1 LKISTINEIK
11 FIYLNILIELSKL
24 EDECDGDFISKSNIK
39 DDIWGAE
46 NRNSPNYQNRDFE
59 LTTLLCVI
67 CYKD

>member
-1 LKISTINEIK
+1 LEGQQRQMNLHECLENIQALPKNLQNDINNHLAKWIVNEM
-11 FIYLNILIELSKL
+11 
-24 EDECDGDFISKSNIK
+24 
-39 DDIWGAE
+39 WGVE